1 MLSVGLH
8 LLLEFSEKNSHSG
21 SGGLLT
27 EFSSMQYRTEVLF
40 SASIGHSHHLDHDFI
55 FKVYTGANNSSHALF
70 FLIFFSAVTLLNW
83 KYSLLRSR
91 VIYNELIGIFLN
103 NSHLKVF
110 NLTAS
115 SKYFLLCQ
123 VTCSNIPGFIT
134 WKSSSWDIILP
145 ITETKYLLSINIV

>member
-1 MLSVGLH
+1 MLSVGLY

-21 SGGLLT
+21 SGGLLA
-27 EFSSMQYRTEVLF
+27 EFSSIQYRTEVLF

-70 FLIFFSAVTLLNW
+70 FLIFFSAVSLFNW

-110 NLTAS
+110 NRIFEVLFTMPGNMFKHS
-115 SKYFLLCQ
+115 RLYYMEIFELGYYFAYHR
-123 VTCSNIPGFIT
+123 N
-134 WKSSSWDIILP
+134 
-145 ITETKYLLSINIV
+145 

>member
-1 MLSVGLH
+1 MLSVGLY

-21 SGGLLT
+21 SGGLLS

-55 FKVYTGANNSSHALF
+55 FKVYTGVDNSSHALF
-70 FLIFFSAVTLLNW
+70 FLIFFSAVTLFNW

-110 NLTAS
+110 NRIFEVLFTMPGNMFKHS
-115 SKYFLLCQ
+115 RLYYMEIFELGYYFAYHR
-123 VTCSNIPGFIT
+123 N
-134 WKSSSWDIILP
+134 
-145 ITETKYLLSINIV
+145 